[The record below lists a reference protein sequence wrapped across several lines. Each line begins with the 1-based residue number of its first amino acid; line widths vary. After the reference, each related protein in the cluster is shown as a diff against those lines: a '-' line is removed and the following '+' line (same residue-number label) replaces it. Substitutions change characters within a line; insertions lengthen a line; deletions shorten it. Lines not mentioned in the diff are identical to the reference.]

1 MSPKPSPLPMKAE
14 ALALLTLVAIFLLA
28 PWPNLQAVLH
38 LLVVVGLAAQARSP
52 LATALLA
59 CAAGWIVEGTLRAVP
74 RMGGTPLADMAVAL
88 VARYLLARAPGGRL
102 AGFWSRYAVL
112 AAAHGPLAHACA
124 WLANG
129 PHAWGWGWLVSL
141 LTVPLWGTVAWRLQ
155 RRPFD
160 R

>member
-1 MSPKPSPLPMKAE
+1 MKSEAAAFA
-14 ALALLTLVAIFLLA
+14 ALAAIFLTA
-28 PWPNLQAVLH
+28 PWPNVQAVFH
-38 LLVVVGLAAQARSP
+38 ILLVAGLAPLARSP

-59 CAAGWIVEGTLRAVP
+59 CAAGWTVEGTLRMVP

-88 VARYLLARAPGGRL
+88 AARFLLSRAPGGRL
-102 AGFWSRYAVL
+102 VAFWGRFAVL

-129 PHAWGWGWLVSL
+129 PHAWGWGWLASL